1 MFRDIKTFFL
11 ASFPTLTIIFFT
23 FFNLFISNNF
33 VDFGQLFIFQAIF
46 FWLLYTPKLI
56 PFYLITLIAI
66 LQDIIYLLP
75 LGSSALVF
83 LFLIFIFEKINKL
96 FLEPS
101 FIELFISF
109 TFLFIIGTFSYWSL
123 GSIINLQLLPIQIN
137 IFYEVLINLFVFP
150 INFFILHFFFNKLN
164 LNKIK

>member
-96 FLEPS
+96 FLEP
-101 FIELFISF
+101 
-109 TFLFIIGTFSYWSL
+109 
-123 GSIINLQLLPIQIN
+123 
-137 IFYEVLINLFVFP
+137 
-150 INFFILHFFFNKLN
+150 
-164 LNKIK
+164 